1 MIKLR
6 ATAILTTLLALTLG
20 VSGASCGTSLTS
32 DLDKLGT
39 VDMTVNAQK
48 FRLWVADDAAE
59 RERGLMKVTSEQL
72 ARLSDGTERGMIF
85 VFDRELLLYFWMKD
99 TIIPLDIAYLDAEGT
114 VTATHTMA
122 ALDVRTGQYSSV
134 RGAMYAIE
142 VNADTYARVGLKTG
156 DRVEIPNTLLK
167 R

>member
-1 MIKLR
+1 MMKLR
-6 ATAILTTLLALTLG
+6 ATAVLTTLLALMLG
-20 VSGASCGTSLTS
+20 VSGASCGTSLPN

-39 VDMTVNAQK
+39 VDMTVNGQK
-48 FRLWVADDAAE
+48 FRLWVADDATE

-72 ARLSDGTERGMIF
+72 ARLPDGTERGMIF
-85 VFDRELLLYFWMKD
+85 VFDRESVLYFWMKD
-99 TIIPLDIAYLDAEGT
+99 TIIPLDIAYLDARGA

-122 ALDVRTGQYSSV
+122 ALDVRIGQYSSA

-142 VNADTYARVGLKTG
+142 VNANTYARLGLKTG
-156 DRVEIPNTLLK
+156 DHVEIPASLLK